1 MSEPSDRDF
10 RVKVINMVQEL
21 VERAACVNRWRISA
35 EVETIRESNGNVKNK
50 NMMSQM
56 TNSFDGLS
64 RKLNTAEENNQ

>member
-35 EVETIRESNGNVKNK
+35 EMETI
-50 NMMSQM
+50 
-56 TNSFDGLS
+56 
-64 RKLNTAEENNQ
+64 